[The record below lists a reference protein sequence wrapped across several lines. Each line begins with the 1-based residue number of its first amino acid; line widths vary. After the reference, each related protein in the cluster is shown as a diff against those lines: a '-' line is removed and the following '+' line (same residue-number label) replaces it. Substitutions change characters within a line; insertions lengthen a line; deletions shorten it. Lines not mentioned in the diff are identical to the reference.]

1 MIIRDFGAD
10 AYSQAMQLAQQARVE
25 QNDIA
30 ARLWSAVA
38 DEIAMRDMS
47 KLQ

>member
-1 MIIRDFGAD
+1 MLIRDFGAD
-10 AYSQAMQLAQQARVE
+10 AHSQAMQLAQQAHVE

-30 ARLWSAVA
+30 VRLWNAVA

-47 KLQ
+47 KLH